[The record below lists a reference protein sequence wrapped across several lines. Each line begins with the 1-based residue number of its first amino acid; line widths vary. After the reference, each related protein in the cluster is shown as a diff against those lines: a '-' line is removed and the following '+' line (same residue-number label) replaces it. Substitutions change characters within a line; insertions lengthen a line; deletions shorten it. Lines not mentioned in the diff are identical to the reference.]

1 MVKLPPFVLLSLL
14 VLVGCSGPSADSL
27 TEVAAKQACQPD
39 GSLDVQACQ
48 AAQTADQAPA
58 AVAAYHAETDPLIAA
73 HAACAGEALACGTL
87 YNGALLRA
95 CETHFGAEAG
105 CATDR
110 AQQAA
115 AERALLGSCASD
127 PGACAPVISARCAE
141 HFPQAACVDLNQRL
155 DLLAARPPCAG
166 DSETCTALASKSQ
179 QAHCAVA
186 LAGEP
191 LSEVFCDLPL
201 PGADTVANDPLAP
214 LELEGC
220 YFLPNEAS
228 LNIPLCVANIRRKCD
243 DLLGA
248 PAICETYELM
258 VDATLGLTIYCVEQ
272 PQFCAALAGRVVS
285 FACHNSVGLTP
296 DGKAFCEFLFPQPPT
311 LPDIPT
317 TPPPR
322 GTTVAATAPLCLAY
336 PALGSLCED
345 PRRLYEAL
353 SVDSADSSRL
363 RAALYG
369 EIE

>member
-1 MVKLPPFVLLSLL
+1 MVKLPQFVLLSLL
-14 VLVGCSGPSADSL
+14 VLVGCSGPSADTV
-27 TEVAAKQACQPD
+27 TEVAAKQACRPD
-39 GSLDVQACQ
+39 AGLDIQACQ
-48 AAQTADQAPA
+48 AVQTAGQPA
-58 AVAAYHAETDPLIAA
+58 AAAAAYQADTDPLLASY
-73 HAACAGEALACGTL
+73 AACSGDADACGTL
-87 YNGALLRA
+87 HNGALLRA
-95 CETHFGAEAG
+95 CERHFGAAAG

-110 AQQAA
+110 SQQAA
-115 AERALLGSCASD
+115 AERALLGACASD

-155 DLLAARPPCAG
+155 DQLAAQAPCGG
-166 DSETCTALASKSQ
+166 DRATCIALASKSQ

-191 LSEVFCDLPL
+191 LSGVFCDLPL
-201 PGADTVANDPLAP
+201 PGADTRSAP
-214 LELEGC
+214 LDLNGCTYPLE
-220 YFLPNEAS
+220 P
-228 LNIPLCVANIRRKCD
+228 LNIPNCVASIRAQCD
-243 DLLGA
+243 LRLGA
-248 PAICETYELM
+248 PAVCNTYELM
-258 VDATLGLTIYCVEQ
+258 VDATLGLTIHCVEH

-322 GTTVAATAPLCLAY
+322 GSALADSTALCLAY
-336 PALGSLCED
+336 PALSTLCED

-353 SVDSADSSRL
+353 NVDSADSSRL

-369 EIE
+369 GIE